1 MFVSTINGSR
11 AVIGFCLTAIAGFVA
26 NYLGDTTGKHA
37 ARGTILGATTVV
49 VGLSLSWWAS
59 RDRGVGQPQ

>member
-1 MFVSTINGSR
+1 MSTVNGRR

-37 ARGTILGATTVV
+37 ARGTIFGATTVV
-49 VGLSLSWWAS
+49 VGLSLSWWAA
-59 RDRGVGQPQ
+59 RDRGVDPPQ